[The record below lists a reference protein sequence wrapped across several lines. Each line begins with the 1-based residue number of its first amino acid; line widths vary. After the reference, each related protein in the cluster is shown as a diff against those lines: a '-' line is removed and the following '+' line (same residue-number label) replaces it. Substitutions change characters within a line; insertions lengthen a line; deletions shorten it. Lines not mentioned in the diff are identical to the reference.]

1 MDIFDDRKL
10 LDYETYEDYLD
21 SLLQTDDLF
30 YLRNRDFAR
39 INAALGY
46 RLVYGY
52 LLDKIHCNGN
62 AFAQCANTLHCSFL

>member
-10 LDYETYEDYLD
+10 LGYNTYEEYLD
-21 SLLQTDDLF
+21 SFVQTDDIF

-46 RLVYGY
+46 RL
-52 LLDKIHCNGN
+52 
-62 AFAQCANTLHCSFL
+62 AFKCLFDG

>member
-10 LDYETYEDYLD
+10 LAYDTYEGYLD
-21 SLLQTDDLF
+21 SFVQNDDIF

-46 RLVYGY
+46 RFVFM
-52 LLDKIHCNGN
+52 LL
-62 AFAQCANTLHCSFL
+62 FVV

>member
-10 LDYETYEDYLD
+10 LDYEDYENYLD
-21 SLLQTDDLF
+21 SFIQTDDIF

-46 RLVYGY
+46 RFVYG
-52 LLDKIHCNGN
+52 
-62 AFAQCANTLHCSFL
+62 

>member
-10 LDYETYEDYLD
+10 LAYETYEDYLD
-21 SLLQTDDLF
+21 SFVQTDDIF

-46 RLVYGY
+46 RLVYSY
-52 LLDKIHCNGN
+52 LSNKRITKALTHCYNVR
-62 AFAQCANTLHCSFL
+62 SVI